1 MLGFLPGG
9 SASVAVAGADPLVTA
24 REVVLGVPGRIWLA
38 LGIVLLGVILGYLV
52 NVVNRRLLQR
62 AGVPESIEGTAFERT
77 ARSLDTSTVDIVG
90 QLSMYFVVGLSVL
103 VALSVAEIGVLTA
116 FWGEVS
122 LFLPGLFVAIL
133 IVLVGL
139 VVGDKIEIVVR
150 DRLSGIK
157 LPQVGVL
164 PVLAKYSVFY
174 VALLIALATI
184 EVPTSALLV
193 LLGGYVFGV
202 VFLGGIAFKD
212 MLASGAAGMYLL
224 LNQPYSIGDQVEVGG
239 QRGIVQEVDV
249 FVTHVESEGEEYIVP
264 NRKVFENGIVRV
276 RN

>member
-1 MLGFLPGG
+1 MLVFPSGGATSLP
-9 SASVAVAGADPLVTA
+9 ATLTPLVTA
-24 REVVLGVPGRIWLA
+24 REVVFGVPARIWLA
-38 LGIVLLGVILGYLV
+38 VGIVFLGVVLGYLV

-62 AGVPESIEGTAFERT
+62 AGLPETIEGTAFERT
-77 ARSLDTSTVDIVG
+77 VRGFGTSTVDIVG
-90 QLSMYFVVGLSVL
+90 QLSMYFVVGLSIL
-103 VALSVAEIGVLTA
+103 VALSVAQVDVLTA

-122 LFLPGLFVAIL
+122 LFLPGLFVAVV

-139 VVGDKIEIVVR
+139 VVGDKVELLVR
-150 DRLSGIK
+150 DRLSGVK

-164 PVLAKYSVFY
+164 PILAKYTVFY
-174 VALLIALATI
+174 VAVLIALSTVN
-184 EVPTSALLV
+184 VPINALLV

-202 VFLGGIAFKD
+202 IFLGGIAFRD

-264 NRKVFENGIVRV
+264 NRKVFQNGIVRV

>member
-1 MLGFLPGG
+1 MLG
-9 SASVAVAGADPLVTA
+9 SVVDGVSSVTIRTPLVTA

-38 LGIVLLGVILGYLV
+38 LGIVLMGVLLGYLV
-52 NVVNRRLLQR
+52 NVVNRRLLDR
-62 AGVPESIEGTAFERT
+62 AGLPETIEGTAFERT
-77 ARSLDTSTVDIVG
+77 ARSLGTSTVDIIG
-90 QLSMYFVVGLSVL
+90 QLSMYFVVGLGIL
-103 VALSVAEIGVLTA
+103 VALSVAQVDVLTV
-116 FWGEVS
+116 FWGEVAAW
-122 LFLPGLFVAIL
+122 LPGLFLAVVV
-133 IVLVGL
+133 VLVGL
-139 VVGDKIEIVVR
+139 VVGDKVEIVVR

-157 LPQVGVL
+157 LPQVGIL
-164 PVLAKYSVFY
+164 PLLAKYSVFY
-174 VALLIALATI
+174 IAVLIALATI
-184 EVPTSALLV
+184 SVPISALLV

-264 NRKVFENGIVRV
+264 NRKVFESGIVRV

>member
-1 MLGFLPGG
+1 MLGAVHSTP
-9 SASVAVAGADPLVTA
+9 ASVPAATVPLVTA
-24 REVVLGVPGRIWLA
+24 REVVFGVPGRIWLA
-38 LGIVLLGVILGYLV
+38 VGIVLLGVLLGYLV
-52 NVVNRRLLQR
+52 NVVNRRLLKR

-90 QLSMYFVVGLSVL
+90 QLSMYFVVGLSIL
-103 VALSVAEIGVLTA
+103 VALSVAQVDVLTA

-122 LFLPGLFVAIL
+122 LFLPGLFLAVL

-139 VVGDKIEIVVR
+139 VVGDKVELVVS
-150 DRLSGIK
+150 DRLSAVK
-157 LPQVGVL
+157 LPQVGVF

-174 VALLIALATI
+174 VAVLIALSTI
-184 EVPTSALLV
+184 NVPISALLV
-193 LLGGYVFGV
+193 LLGGYVFGI

-212 MLASGAAGMYLL
+212 MLSSGAAGMYLL

>member
-1 MLGFLPGG
+1 MLG
-9 SASVAVAGADPLVTA
+9 SVVDGVSSVPTVRTPLVTA

-38 LGIVLLGVILGYLV
+38 LGIVLMGVLLGYLV
-52 NVVNRRLLQR
+52 NVVNRRLLDR
-62 AGVPESIEGTAFERT
+62 AGLPETIEGTAFERT
-77 ARSLDTSTVDIVG
+77 ARSLGTSTVDIVG
-90 QLSMYFVVGLSVL
+90 QLSMYFVVGLGIL
-103 VALSVAEIGVLTA
+103 VALSVAQVDVLTV
-116 FWGEVS
+116 FWGEVAAW
-122 LFLPGLFVAIL
+122 LPGLFLAVVV
-133 IVLVGL
+133 VLVGL
-139 VVGDKIEIVVR
+139 VVGDKVEIVVR

-157 LPQVGVL
+157 LPQVGIL
-164 PVLAKYSVFY
+164 PLLAKYSVFY
-174 VALLIALATI
+174 IAVLIALATI
-184 EVPTSALLV
+184 SVPISALLV

-264 NRKVFENGIVRV
+264 NRKVFESGIVRV

>member
-1 MLGFLPGG
+1 MVGSLSGG
-9 SASVAVAGADPLVTA
+9 SASVTAISRPIVTA
-24 REVVLGVPGRIWLA
+24 REVVFGVPPRIWLA

-77 ARSLDTSTVDIVG
+77 ARSLDTSTVDLVG
-90 QLSMYFVVGLSVL
+90 RLSMYFVVGLSIL
-103 VALSVAEIGVLTA
+103 VALSVAEVDVLTV
-116 FWGEVS
+116 FWGEVAV
-122 LFLPGLFVAIL
+122 FLPGLFLAVL

-139 VVGDKIEIVVR
+139 VVGDKVEIVVR

-157 LPQVGVL
+157 LPQVGIL
-164 PVLAKYSVFY
+164 PLLAKYSVFY

-184 EVPTSALLV
+184 NVPVSALLV
-193 LLGGYVFGV
+193 LLGGYVFGI

-212 MLASGAAGMYLL
+212 MLSSGAAGMYLL

>member
-1 MLGFLPGG
+1 MLGAVFG
-9 SASVAVAGADPLVTA
+9 SPASVPAVTRPLVTA

-38 LGIVLLGVILGYLV
+38 VGIVLLGVLLGYLV
-52 NVVNRRLLQR
+52 NVVNRRLLER

-77 ARSLDTSTVDIVG
+77 ARSLDTSTTDIVG
-90 QLSMYFVVGLSVL
+90 QLSMYFVVGLAIL
-103 VALSVAEIGVLTA
+103 VALSVAQVDVLTV
-116 FWGEVS
+116 FWGEVAVFIPGF
-122 LFLPGLFVAIL
+122 FLAVF

-139 VVGDKIEIVVR
+139 VVGDKVELVVS
-150 DRLSGIK
+150 DRLSAVK

-164 PVLAKYSVFY
+164 PVLAKYSVFF
-174 VALLIALATI
+174 VAVLIALSTVN
-184 EVPTSALLV
+184 VPTSALLV
-193 LLGGYVFGV
+193 LLGGYVFGI

-212 MLASGAAGMYLL
+212 MLSSGAAGMYLL

>member
-1 MLGFLPGG
+1 MLG
-9 SASVAVAGADPLVTA
+9 SVVDGVSSVTIRTPLVTA
-24 REVVLGVPGRIWLA
+24 REVFLGVPGRIWLA
-38 LGIVLLGVILGYLV
+38 LGIVLMGVLLGYLV
-52 NVVNRRLLQR
+52 NVVNRRLLDR
-62 AGVPESIEGTAFERT
+62 AGLPETIEGTAFERT
-77 ARSLDTSTVDIVG
+77 ARSLGTSTVDIIG
-90 QLSMYFVVGLSVL
+90 QLSMYFVVGLGIL
-103 VALSVAEIGVLTA
+103 VALSVAQVDVLTV
-116 FWGEVS
+116 FWGEVAAW
-122 LFLPGLFVAIL
+122 LPGLFLAVVV
-133 IVLVGL
+133 VLVGL
-139 VVGDKIEIVVR
+139 VVGDKVEIVVR

-157 LPQVGVL
+157 LPQVGIL
-164 PVLAKYSVFY
+164 PLLAKYSVFY
-174 VALLIALATI
+174 IAVLIALATI
-184 EVPTSALLV
+184 SVPISALLV

-264 NRKVFENGIVRV
+264 NRKVFESGIVRV